1 MAKIKSAAT
10 VIKKVKA
17 KKNGK
22 GIHAK
27 AGTSTSKTSK
37 NYKKPYSGQGK

>member
-10 VIKKVKA
+10 IIKKVKA

-22 GIHAK
+22 GIHSK
-27 AGTSTSKTSK
+27 AGTSKNKTSK
-37 NYKKPYSGQGK
+37 NYKKPGRGQG